1 MFSCLALLELRK
13 HYKSVSAKMQCAV
26 LLTPEKTDN
35 RL

>member
-1 MFSCLALLELRK
+1 MFSCLVRLEPRK

-35 RL
+35 KL